1 MYKLCQLSPWNE
13 VDLSMFVIQ
22 IFTVNGPA
30 WNIVHL
36 ESIHSTFSCSTFSY
50 DTAQFQILFL
60 EIHLKNKKLKKSIRS
75 LCHNTQNCYGKPGD

>member
-1 MYKLCQLSPWNE
+1 MYKLCQLSPWNK

-30 WNIVHL
+30 WNIVNL
-36 ESIHSTFSCSTFSY
+36 ESIHSTFSSTFSY
-50 DTAQFQILFL
+50 DTALFQILFL
-60 EIHLKNKKLKKSIRS
+60 EIHLKNKSIRS